1 MNSTKESCMQNLK
14 RRLAEARHE
23 DGFTLI
29 ELAVVILIIGILLAV
44 AIPTFL
50 SVRKNAQNKAAQSTV
65 RNALTQAKSW
75 ASDGGSYSGL
85 IAATLQG
92 EAPEITVQDT
102 TSDGQ
107 KTVGFNIDTNFTVI
121 LVTKSQAG
129 NCYYL
134 RDNLDDS
141 GTIASAQYGKATVT
155 GTAPCSTGAGTIT
168 WGTKW

>member
-1 MNSTKESCMQNLK
+1 MQNLK
-14 RRLAEARHE
+14 RRLAEARQE

-29 ELAVVILIIGILLAV
+29 ELAVVILIIGILLAI

-75 ASDGGSYSGL
+75 ASDGGTYAGL
-85 IAATLQG
+85 TAAILQG
-92 EAPEITVQDT
+92 EAPEITVQNT

-107 KTVGFNIDTNFTVI
+107 KTVGFSLDTSTETMV
-121 LVTKSQAG
+121 LVVKSQAG

-141 GTIASAQYGKATVT
+141 GAMASAQYGKATVT
-155 GTAPCSTGAGTIT
+155 GTAVCSTGAGSIT

>member
-1 MNSTKESCMQNLK
+1 MQNLK
-14 RRLAEARHE
+14 RRLAESRRE

-50 SVRKNAQNKAAQSTV
+50 GVRKNAQNKAAQSTV

-85 IAATLQG
+85 TAALLQA
-92 EAPEITVQDT
+92 EAPEITVQAT

-107 KTVGFNIDTNFTVI
+107 KTVGFAIDANYTVI
-121 LVTKSQAG
+121 LVTKAQSG

-141 GTIASAQYGKATVT
+141 GTIASKQYAKKTVT
-155 GTAPCSTGAGTIT
+155 GTASCSTATPADAD